1 MSRAQALD
9 YVAGYTVANDYA
21 IRDYL
26 ENYYRPN
33 LRVKNR
39 DTCTPLGPWFVS
51 RDEIGD
57 AGDLTLRTTVNGQET
72 QRGSTRDMIFD
83 VPALIEHI
91 SGFDALAGRPDPDR
105 HARGAGGHEAGRRG
119 RDRDR
124 RIGRLVNTI
133 VGEADYYRAGW
144 PSPKESMTIKH
155 WIDGREVESR
165 ETFTTLNPAT
175 GEVITDVASGG
186 EAEVDA
192 AVRAAKEAFPKWA
205 NTPAKERAKLMRKL
219 GELIEKNVP
228 MLAALETQDTGL
240 PIAQTSKQLIPRAS
254 ENFNFF
260 AEVCVQ
266 MNGRTYPVDDQM
278 LNYTLYQP
286 VGVCAGVAVERAVHD
301 RDVEDGAVPRAR
313 QHGRA
318 EDVGTVA
325 ADGGPARPPRA
336 RSRHSAGRAER
347 RAGLWRDGRR
357 CTRAPPGRA
366 RGVVHRRHGD
376 RQADHGACRSQE
388 VFDGTRRQVAGA
400 DLRRCRFRPRARR
413 VAVHDFSINGE
424 RCTAGSRIFVQRTIY
439 DRFVQE
445 FARRANNL
453 VVGDPSDPATNL
465 GAMITRQHWE
475 KVTGYIRIGEQEGAR
490 VVAGGA
496 DKPAGLPDHLRN
508 GNFVRP
514 TVLADVD
521 NRMRVAQ
528 EEIFGPVACLIPFED
543 EEEGLRLANDTSYGL
558 ASYIWTQD
566 VGKVHRL
573 ARGIE
578 AGMVFVN
585 SQNVRDLRQPFGGVK
600 ESGTGRE
607 GGEYS
612 FEVFAEIKNV
622 CISMGSHHIPRW
634 GV

>member
-1 MSRAQALD
+1 
-9 YVAGYTVANDYA
+9 
-21 IRDYL
+21 
-26 ENYYRPN
+26 
-33 LRVKNR
+33 
-39 DTCTPLGPWFVS
+39 
-51 RDEIGD
+51 
-57 AGDLTLRTTVNGQET
+57 
-72 QRGSTRDMIFD
+72 
-83 VPALIEHI
+83 
-91 SGFDALAGRPDPDR
+91 
-105 HARGAGGHEAGRRG
+105 
-119 RDRDR
+119 
-124 RIGRLVNTI
+124 
-133 VGEADYYRAGW
+133 
-144 PSPKESMTIKH
+144 MTIKH

-175 GEVITDVASGG
+175 GDVITDVASAG

-192 AVRAAKEAFPKWA
+192 AVRAAKAAFPKWA
-205 NTPAKERAKLMRKL
+205 STPAKERAKLMRKL

-286 VGVCAGVAVERAVHD
+286 VGVCALVSPWNVPFMTATWKTAPCLALGNTAVLKMSELSPLTADQLGRLALEAGIPPGVLNVVQGYGATAGDALVRHPDVRAVSFT
-301 RDVEDGAVPRAR
+301 G
-313 QHGRA
+313 
-318 EDVGTVA
+318 GTVT
-325 ADGGPARPPRA
+325 GKRIM
-336 RSRHSAGRAER
+336 E
-347 RAGLWRDGRR
+347 RAGLKKYSMELGGKSPVLIFDDADFD
-357 CTRAPPGRA
+357 RALDA
-366 RGVVHRRHGD
+366 
-376 RQADHGACRSQE
+376 SL
-388 VFDGTRRQVAGA
+388 FTI
-400 DLRRCRFRPRARR
+400 
-413 VAVHDFSINGE
+413 FSINGE

-453 VVGDPSDPATNL
+453 VVGDPSDPATQL

-496 DKPAGLPDHLRN
+496 DKPAGLASHLRN

-514 TVLADVD
+514 TVFADVD
-521 NRMRVAQ
+521 NRMRIAQ
-528 EEIFGPVACLIPFED
+528 EEIFGPVACLIPFDD
-543 EEEGLRLANDTSYGL
+543 EEEGLRLANDTAYGL